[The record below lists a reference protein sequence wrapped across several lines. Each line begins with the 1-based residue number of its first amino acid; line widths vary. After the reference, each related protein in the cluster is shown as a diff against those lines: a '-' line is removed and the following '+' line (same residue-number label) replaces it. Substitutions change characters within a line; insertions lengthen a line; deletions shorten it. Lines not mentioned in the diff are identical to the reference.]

1 MQVTSDAVQ
10 IRLVAATDAAQLLEL
25 YQAVARQ
32 GGGIARVESE
42 VTMPYIQYLLQTVLA
57 RGIGIVALF
66 DDRIVAEVHC
76 SRSELSVFRH
86 MLTDLTIAVHPE
98 FQNRGLGRQV
108 FQYLLDHVSQH
119 RPDILRVELIT
130 REGNQRAIALYKRL
144 GFREEGRME
153 GRIMLPDG
161 LDADVPM
168 AWFNPN
174 YNKS

>member
-1 MQVTSDAVQ
+1 MPVTSDAVQ
-10 IRLVAATDAAQLLEL
+10 IRQATAADAASLLEL
-25 YQAVARQ
+25 YRAVARQ

-42 VTMPYIQYLLQTVLA
+42 VTMPYIQNLLQTVLT
-57 RGIGIVALF
+57 RGISIVALVQ
-66 DDRIVAEVHC
+66 DRIVAEIHC
-76 SRSELSVFRH
+76 SRSELSVFQH

-98 FQNRGLGRQV
+98 FQNQGLGRQI
-108 FQYLLDHVSQH
+108 FQFLLDHVSRH

-153 GRIMLPDG
+153 GRIALPEG
-161 LDADVPM
+161 LDADIPM